1 MYFSDKKRK
10 SNKNRWKRQTYV
22 FVYNSIKY
30 FLTYNFKYFQFF
42 KPVKSWFQVKVLLRR
57 KYRKSNS
64 NFIISNI
71 FELSLEN
78 RKEDNR
84 IFLQTSYK
92 WRVKVVMSF
101 GLCDDSTDVIYQTY
115 NDAIWHIDKA
125 IQKFYHFLL
134 NCPKVVGFEKI
145 ICCLFL
151 WTNVIF

>member
-1 MYFSDKKRK
+1 LLFKQNLNNSCFHTLLQFTTIFGCFNYFKKCDFFYNEYIMYFSDKKRK

-30 FLTYNFKYFQFF
+30 FLTYNLKYFQFF

-78 RKEDNR
+78 GKEDNR
-84 IFLQTSYK
+84 IFFTNKLQMTSK
-92 WRVKVVMSF
+92 SCDEFWLVWR
-101 GLCDDSTDVIYQTY
+101 
-115 NDAIWHIDKA
+115 
-125 IQKFYHFLL
+125 L
-134 NCPKVVGFEKI
+134 NWCH
-145 ICCLFL
+145 LS
-151 WTNVIF
+151 NV